1 MEYII
6 KDKQENKYYVTY
18 SGEFEQFGD
27 YLKHESS
34 NGEFIKCKNE
44 DDRKVLVRASEII
57 RATQFTNK
65 ESEIFKAGKMMRE
78 AKEIMNKWN

>member
-6 KDKQENKYYVTY
+6 KDKQKNNYYVSF
-18 SGEFEQFGD
+18 SGDLEQFGD
-27 YLKHESS
+27 YLRHESC

-44 DDRKVLVRASEII
+44 DDRKVLVRASEIV
-57 RATQFTNK
+57 RATQFTNE
-65 ESEIFKAGKMMRE
+65 ESEMFKANQMMRE